1 MRLSYD
7 FEADAFYINLIEGTV
22 ECRTLRLNEDIAL
35 NIGPGEKLVGV
46 EILDAREYLGGKVA
60 PEISLDNVRIAAH

>member
-1 MRLSYD
+1 MRISYD
-7 FEADAFYINLIEGTV
+7 NEMDALYVRFIEGEV
-22 ECRTLRLNEDIAL
+22 ECRTLQLNEDIAL

-60 PEISLDNVRIAAH
+60 PEISLDNVRVAAH